1 MSELNYWKTKL
12 QTGGISRREFMG
24 RAAALG
30 ASTAVISSLLAS
42 ADAIAAETPRKGG
55 TLRLGLGG
63 GSTTDSVDITSYNDS
78 VMIDTGRG
86 LFNGLV
92 EWGQDGKPK
101 PDLASSFEPANGAKD
116 WIFNLRKGVTF
127 SNGKEVTADDV
138 VYSTNLHRGASK
150 SGGAGSMK
158 GISDV
163 KKLDKYQ
170 VQISLVAADADLP
183 YVLTDYHALVVP
195 DGFKDWAKPVG
206 TGAFVLEKF
215 DPGVRI
221 SLKKARDYWK
231 EGRGHLDGVEV
242 TVINDSSA
250 RINALVSGQIDAINR
265 VDHKAVALLSKS
277 PKLQIVRAAGGW
289 HAVLAMQVDK
299 PPYDNPDIRLALKY
313 ATDRE
318 QILKALFSGYG
329 TQGNDHPIAP
339 TDPYFNSELPQRK
352 HDPERAAFHFKKA
365 GIADPKILLQAS
377 DAAFAGA
384 VDEGALFQAS
394 CAAGRH
400 QGRSEEGAGG
410 RLLGQRLAQGRL
422 RFELLG
428 RPRRRDAD
436 AVGRLRP
443 RRAVERNALEQR
455 QVREAARRRA
465 RRDRRGQA
473 QALYLGNAEDA
484 ARRRRRDHPDV
495 PRLARCA
502 QHQRRRPYAAR
513 RLRHGQRHDHGKG
526 LAQGVI
532 RAPARPPSTGW
543 ARRPGDCV
551 AGAAPAFR
559 LPRISG
565 FRLDGDARGD
575 SSIDEPR
582 WRPARRVP
590 TSGGK

>member
-12 QTGGISRREFMG
+12 QAGGVSRREFMG

-30 ASTAVISSLLAS
+30 ASTAVIANLLAS
-42 ADAIAAETPRKGG
+42 ADAIAAETPKKGG

-78 VMIDTGRG
+78 VMIDTAPA
-86 LFNGLV
+86 LFNGLI

-101 PDLASSFEPANGAKD
+101 PALASDFEAANGAKD
-116 WIFNLRKGVTF
+116 WIFNLHKGVTF

-138 VYSTNLHRGASK
+138 VYSTKLHLGASK

-163 KKLDKYQ
+163 TKLDKYQ
-170 VQISLVAADADLP
+170 VKFSLVAADADLP
-183 YVLTDYHALVVP
+183 YVLTDYHAYVVP
-195 DGFKDWAKPVG
+195 DGFTDWAHPVG
-206 TGAFVLEKF
+206 SGAFELEKF
-215 DPGVRI
+215 DPGVRVL
-221 SLKKARDYWK
+221 LKKVRPYWK
-231 EGRGHLDGVEV
+231 EGRGHLDGVDV

-250 RINALVSGQIDAINR
+250 RINALISGQVDAINR

-329 TQGNDHPIAP
+329 AVGNDHPISP

-352 HDPERAAFHFKKA
+352 HDPEKAAFYYKKA

-394 CAAGRH
+394 CAQAGIKVDLKKEPADGFWDNVWLKGAFVSSYWGGRAAATQMLSVAFARGAPWNETH
-400 QGRSEEGAGG
+400 WSSDKFEKLLADARSETDEAKRKPYIWEMQKMLHDDGGAIIPMFRDWLDAHNTNVGG
-410 RLLGQRLAQGRL
+410 HT
-422 RFELLG
+422 
-428 RPRRRDAD
+428 P
-436 AVGRLRP
+436 
-443 RRAVERNALEQR
+443 
-455 QVREAARRRA
+455 
-465 RRDRRGQA
+465 
-473 QALYLGNAEDA
+473 
-484 ARRRRRDHPDV
+484 
-495 PRLARCA
+495 
-502 QHQRRRPYAAR
+502 
-513 RLRHGQRHDHGKG
+513 HG
-526 LAQGVI
+526 
-532 RAPARPPSTGW
+532 
-543 ARRPGDCV
+543 
-551 AGAAPAFR
+551 
-559 LPRISG
+559 G
-565 FRLDGDARGD
+565 FDMDNGMIMEKAWLKA
-575 SSIDEPR
+575 
-582 WRPARRVP
+582 
-590 TSGGK
+590 